1 MRQLAWP
8 MAEWQIEHRKS
19 SLVLSARFPVVK
31 WRSRSSDCNT
41 TQANWNCKLCLL
53 NKLVLLSD
61 YPIRICGCQRPR
73 RWTRRSYCSR
83 RSLPSL
89 FNPLSFFP
97 SSFFSFLPSPS
108 PLTPA
113 TQATTTYYNS
123 CRQIKRLKAF
133 LPPRV
138 LRPEGEIRKG
148 HSSNSR
154 VYWGKYLQ
162 LKHTVS
168 MPEKISICLNRGC
181 EESVGND
188 DVSIVWARKYEI
200 VRMT

>member
-89 FNPLSFFP
+89 FNPLSFFSYLLLFFLTLP
-97 SSFFSFLPSPS
+97 LSFNACYAGYYDILQFLPTNKTFEGIFAPAGTSPRRR
-108 PLTPA
+108 
-113 TQATTTYYNS
+113 N
-123 CRQIKRLKAF
+123 
-133 LPPRV
+133 
-138 LRPEGEIRKG
+138 PEGA
-148 HSSNSR
+148 
-154 VYWGKYLQ
+154 L
-162 LKHTVS
+162 
-168 MPEKISICLNRGC
+168 
-181 EESVGND
+181 
-188 DVSIVWARKYEI
+188 
-200 VRMT
+200 